1 MPQEDNFLPTQ
12 RFAKRSAVTV
22 LVVLCLI
29 AIIACLV
36 ITEKTKSGGMDGQAA
51 VVPVS
56 GGLRGSAF
64 PWERAQTG
72 EQSSG
77 VEQGLDSEAQA
88 ISAEKLNVADWMTG
102 MDKPKSP
109 VHEIFSKYSAK
120 STHTNAEKGEMISG
134 LSYCANRR
142 TVGQVAGAQR
152 SRGSVDD
159 ANSLLDVHQD
169 YLKYCGGLNDSAF
182 SLRKSI
188 LAELAERGDADA
200 RMSYFE
206 AGPLGRWPTP
216 NEYIPLTQDEIAS
229 WNKTAVQF
237 LEQATREGDSRSY
250 KTLAS
255 MYGASKDD
263 PILGSLSNQSTSYA
277 YELLWISSIQSNR
290 ETPKELKDSLN
301 NYMSHVISKFT
312 PEQKREG
319 MKKAA
324 QIQSNLK

>member
-1 MPQEDNFLPTQ
+1 MT
-12 RFAKRSAVTV
+12 AKTRP
-22 LVVLCLI
+22 I
-29 AIIACLV
+29 GI
-36 ITEKTKSGGMDGQAA
+36 EGGSA

-56 GGLRGSAF
+56 DRLKGSAF
-64 PWERAQTG
+64 PWERVQTD
-72 EQSSG
+72 EESNEVTRELNS
-77 VEQGLDSEAQA
+77 VTHA
-88 ISAEKLNVADWMTG
+88 ISDEKLNIADWMTG
-102 MDKPKSP
+102 MHKPKYP

-120 STHTNAEKGEMISG
+120 SAHTNLEKGQIISG

-159 ANSLLDVHQD
+159 ANSLLDVNQD
-169 YLKYCGGLNDSAF
+169 YIKYCGGLNDSAF
-182 SLRKSI
+182 SLRKNI
-188 LAELAERGDADA
+188 LAELAESGDAEA
-200 RMSYFE
+200 KMLYFE
-206 AGPLGRWPTP
+206 AGPLGRWPTS
-216 NEYIPLTQDEIAS
+216 NEHIPLTQDEIAS

-237 LEQATREGDSRSY
+237 LEQAAKEGDLRSY

-277 YELLWISSIQSNR
+277 YELLWISSLQSNH
-290 ETPKELKDSLN
+290 ETSKELKDSLN
-301 NYMSHVISKFT
+301 NYMSYVVDKFT
-312 PEQKREG
+312 PEQRREG